1 MLLCTQSVDI
11 NMSRIETC
19 QSGSSAQY
27 INCMAIKVPLNR
39 TMITQYIETPCL
51 EIWWHRTRWKRSNCW
66 HILGDFHTHLPFRVN
81 TIELTTAMSISL
93 IEICLASLLLDILF
107 IVTCLCLLR
116 ILESIPCPFA
126 VQANCRC
133 VFFFTSSAESFTL
146 FLERNF
152 SFNPFDWIKQC
163 LKFN

>member
-66 HILGDFHTHLPFRVN
+66 HILGDFHTYLPFRVN
-81 TIELTTAMSISL
+81 TIELTNAIYFAYRNLLSVSSFRYFVYRHLFMPTPDTWVYSVSIRCARQL
-93 IEICLASLLLDILF
+93 PL
-107 IVTCLCLLR
+107 
-116 ILESIPCPFA
+116 
-126 VQANCRC
+126 C
-133 VFFFTSSAESFTL
+133 VFFSL
-146 FLERNF
+146 RLLNRLHYFLSVILASIHLIELN
-152 SFNPFDWIKQC
+152 NA
-163 LKFN
+163 